1 MDLTA
6 AAVVTGLEAL
16 RNEAELPTVRRRLAP
31 DEPAFGMRMGD
42 LFAVA
47 KAHADLPLDEVEA
60 LLDHPAYEPRMAA
73 FCILDL
79 QARRRLA
86 EDARQARYDLYLR
99 RHDRITTWDMV
110 DRAAPRVV
118 GAHLAGRSLAPLLEL
133 TASAVPLERRTA
145 ITAPLYFVRSGSFA
159 DLAGGF
165 DVAARLAGDA
175 EPVVQNAVGIFL
187 KHAGTTD
194 EAGLRS
200 FLDRHA
206 ATMPRPGLR
215 LATEKLPPD
224 VRAYYLA

>member
-16 RNEAELPTVRRRLAP
+16 RDEAELPTVRRRLAP

-86 EDARQARYDLYLR
+86 EDARQARYDLYRR

-215 LATEKLPPD
+215 LATEKLPPE
-224 VRAYYLA
+224 VRAHYLA